1 LQYDCFWM
9 VPYAQFLPEKY
20 SYFRRVDHAG
30 AQLASGEEGS
40 PIDCVICMAAVD
52 ISQRCNECVVCMLS
66 PYCKQK
72 FNHNKMI
79 LKVLVKC
86 HLFGP

>member
-1 LQYDCFWM
+1 M
-9 VPYAQFLPEKY
+9 I
-20 SYFRRVDHAG
+20 
-30 AQLASGEEGS
+30 ASGWFLMRSFCLRSIATSGEWI
-40 PIDCVICMAAVD
+40 IDCVICMAAVD